1 MIAIHPLRLTFRS
14 DAALTLPQPPGALW
28 RGALGQRLRRDV
40 CITGAAECAGCPFIA
55 RCDYG
60 RLFEPLPPHSGVGR
74 HFREPPR
81 PWILAPGSKRRVRA
95 GETLN
100 LDITLTGTGLRA
112 WPSLGRALERLELGP
127 AHLEL
132 IDAQSRPPAPAGIA
146 PRTELTGEHPVPPP
160 CPDAVRV
167 RLCSPLRL
175 QRQGRP
181 IGPPELDAY
190 AFIAALLRRLDA
202 LGAAEVATQEAPQL
216 LAHVRHQVWLANAL
230 LDWQKGERTSHSQGQ
245 RVPMGGIV
253 GDFHLRGGIEP
264 LWPWLWTGQWTHI
277 GKSAVMGLGRYELE
291 AA

>member
-28 RGALGQRLRRDV
+28 RGAIGQRLRRDV
-40 CITGAAECAGCPFIA
+40 CITGAAECTGCPFIA

-60 RLFEPLPPHSGVGR
+60 RLFEPLPPQAGVGR

-81 PWILAPGSKRRVRA
+81 PWVLAPGATRRIRA
-95 GETLN
+95 GQTLD

-112 WPSLGRALERLELGP
+112 WPSLRRALERLELGP

-132 IDAQSRPPAPAGIA
+132 IDAQSRPPVPAGLA
-146 PRTELTGEHPVPPP
+146 PRTELAGEHPVPPP
-160 CPDAVRV
+160 CPYAVRV

-181 IGPPELDAY
+181 IEPAELDAY

-202 LGAAEVATQEAPQL
+202 LGAAEVASHEAPRL
-216 LAHVRHQVWLANAL
+216 LAHVRDRVRLTDAQ
-230 LDWQKGERTSHSQGQ
+230 LDWRKGDRTSHSQGQ
-245 RVPMGGIV
+245 WVPMGGIV